1 MSVHGKLAL
10 GVGDDVQVILDV
22 ARASI
27 DGLADFEWSG
37 DPIPIGRG
45 RYNINGTVEAFGQ
58 VLNISEGRVR
68 FPGVPA
74 TEPLLDIRATRDIY
88 GNTQIKRAG
97 ILVQGSILRPTIEA
111 YTYPVTTEERA
122 LTLLVTGNDFDYE
135 QGVGAIDFGTY
146 IAPRLFLSYGVGVFD
161 RENIVTARYDLT
173 TGFGIRA
180 TSGSRESGVD
190 LTYRLER

>member
-1 MSVHGKLAL
+1 M
-10 GVGDDVQVILDV
+10 
-22 ARASI
+22 
-27 DGLADFEWSG
+27 
-37 DPIPIGRG
+37 PTGRG
-45 RYNINGTVEAFGQ
+45 RYNVNGTVEAFGQ
-58 VLNISEGRVR
+58 VLNISEGRVS

-74 TEPLLDIRATRDIY
+74 TDPLLDIRATREIF
-88 GNTQIKRAG
+88 GNTQVKRAG
-97 ILVQGSILRPTIEA
+97 VLVQGPVRRPTIEA
-111 YTYPVTTEERA
+111 YTYPITTEERA

-173 TGFGIRA
+173 TGFGVRA

-190 LTYRLER
+190 LTYRIER